1 MAEFLDKLKGTL
13 DKGISTVNVK
23 SKEIIG
29 KQRIRLQLSELEAE
43 RKIAL
48 QDLGKIIHASF
59 EASGGSDSFAVD
71 KLSKLPVSEDFVL
84 DKWDRSVLD
93 VLKVIND
100 GELRDKLFEDTENEF
115 KITAK
120 QLLDEV
126 QKHLPDSEKKG
137 QNLQWLGR
145 ILSKYGLTD
154 GKFSKRIN
162 KERETVYV
170 FDKDKT
176 RDTIGKAKGTGKTKK
191 TWSKTKSAKP
201 GGKSDARAEVLK
213 KCKEIS
219 TLDEKIAA
227 LEKKSSEIGSKK
239 RG

>member
-1 MAEFLDKLKGTL
+1 MADFLDKLKGTL
-13 DKGISTVNVK
+13 DKGISTVNIK

-59 EASGGSDSFAVD
+59 EASGGQDPFAVD
-71 KLSKLPVSEDFVL
+71 KLSKLPESGDFIL

-93 VLKVIND
+93 ALKLLND

-126 QKHLPDSEKKG
+126 QKHLPESEKKG

-145 ILSKYGLTD
+145 VLGKYDLAE

-176 RDTIGKAKGTGKTKK
+176 KSALGKANGAGKTKK
-191 TWSKTKSAKP
+191 TASKTRVAKSS
-201 GGKSDARAEVLK
+201 GKSDARAEVLK

-219 TLDEKIAA
+219 ELGEKIAA
-227 LEKKSSEIGSKK
+227 LEKKSSEIGTK
-239 RG
+239 

>member
-23 SKEIIG
+23 SKELIG

-48 QDLGKIIHASF
+48 QDLGKIIHASY
-59 EASGGSDSFAVD
+59 EASEGTDPFAVD
-71 KLSKLPVSEDFVL
+71 KLSKLPESGDFIL

-100 GELRDKLFEDTENEF
+100 GEHRDKLFEDTEEEF

-126 QKHLPDSEKKG
+126 QKRLPDSEKKG

-145 ILSKYGLTD
+145 VLGKYNLAE

-170 FDKDKT
+170 FDKERTKNGNRQGQWGRHDK
-176 RDTIGKAKGTGKTKK
+176 
-191 TWSKTKSAKP
+191 
-201 GGKSDARAEVLK
+201 E
-213 KCKEIS
+213 
-219 TLDEKIAA
+219 
-227 LEKKSSEIGSKK
+227 GSKQGE
-239 RG
+239 RQEI

>member
-59 EASGGSDSFAVD
+59 EASGGIDPFAVD
-71 KLSKLPVSEDFVL
+71 KLSKLPESGDFVL

-126 QKHLPDSEKKG
+126 QKHLPESEKKG

-145 ILSKYGLTD
+145 VLGKYNLAD

-176 RDTIGKAKGTGKTKK
+176 MDVIVRAGKSKKAGPTAKGA
-191 TWSKTKSAKP
+191 KSAGKP
-201 GGKSDARAEVLK
+201 QAKAEVLK
-213 KCKEIS
+213 KCRAIS
-219 TLDEKIAA
+219 ALDQKIAA
-227 LEKKSSEIGSKK
+227 LEKKASEIGAKEK
-239 RG
+239 G

>member
-23 SKEIIG
+23 SKEIIE
-29 KQRIRLQLSELEAE
+29 KQRIRLQLSEIEAE

-48 QDLGKIIHASF
+48 QDLGRIIHASF
-59 EASGGSDSFAVD
+59 EASGGRDPFAVD
-71 KLSKLPVSEDFVL
+71 KLSKLPESGDFIL
-84 DKWDRSVLD
+84 DKWDSSVLD

-120 QLLDEV
+120 QLLSEV

-145 ILSKYGLTD
+145 VLGKYGLAD

-170 FDKDKT
+170 FNKDKT
-176 RDTIGKAKGTGKTKK
+176 KNAISKVKGTGKTKK
-191 TWSKTKSAKP
+191 TGSKTKDAES

-219 TLDEKIAA
+219 ALDEKIAA
-227 LEKKSSEIGSKK
+227 LKKKSSEIGSK
-239 RG
+239 

>member
-1 MAEFLDKLKGTL
+1 MAEFLDKLKGTI
-13 DKGISTVNVK
+13 DKSISTVNVK

-29 KQRIRLQLSELEAE
+29 KQRIRLQLSELQAE

-48 QDLGKIIHASF
+48 QDLGKIIHASY
-59 EASGGSDSFAVD
+59 EASDGQDPFAVD
-71 KLSKLPVSEDFVL
+71 SLKNLPESEGFIL

-100 GELRDKLFEDTENEF
+100 GELRDKLFEETEEEF

-120 QLLDEV
+120 ELLDEV
-126 QKHLPDSEKKG
+126 QKHLPESEKKG

-145 ILSKYGLTD
+145 VLGKYELTE
-154 GKFSKRIN
+154 GKYSKRIN

-170 FDKDKT
+170 FNKN
-176 RDTIGKAKGTGKTKK
+176 
-191 TWSKTKSAKP
+191 KTKSAASKA
-201 GGKSDARAEVLK
+201 GAGKKSGAKKKGQDTDARSEVLK

-219 TLDEKIAA
+219 TLDVKIAE
-227 LEKKSSEIGSKK
+227 LEKKSSEIGAKQD
-239 RG
+239 

>member
-1 MAEFLDKLKGTL
+1 MAEFLDKLKGTI
-13 DKGISTVNVK
+13 DKSISTVNVK

-29 KQRIRLQLSELEAE
+29 KQRIRLQLSELQAE

-48 QDLGKIIHASF
+48 QDLGKIIHASY
-59 EASGGSDSFAVD
+59 EASGGNDPFAVD
-71 KLSKLPVSEDFVL
+71 SLRELPESEGFIL

-100 GELRDKLFEDTENEF
+100 GGLRDKLFEETEEEF

-120 QLLDEV
+120 QLLEEV
-126 QKHLPDSEKKG
+126 QKHLPESEKKG

-145 ILSKYGLTD
+145 VLGKYELAE
-154 GKFSKRIN
+154 GKYSKRIN

-170 FDKDKT
+170 FDKN
-176 RDTIGKAKGTGKTKK
+176 
-191 TWSKTKSAKP
+191 KTKSATKKA
-201 GGKSDARAEVLK
+201 GAGKGKKSGFKNKGAGARSEVLK

-219 TLDEKIAA
+219 QLDVKIAE
-227 LEKKSSEIGSKK
+227 LEKKSSEIGVK
-239 RG
+239 